1 MARVGGEVRGRPWW
15 SQTKEGRGLPRASQG
30 SCRESPGSFL
40 MAACREVVV
49 RVNTGAATDRC
60 RPSPGM
66 TESETG
72 KCWIRLY

>member
-1 MARVGGEVRGRPWW
+1 MARVGGEDRGRPWW

-49 RVNTGAATDRC
+49 RVNTGAATEMER
-60 RPSPGM
+60 SALKAGL
-66 TESETG
+66 SE
-72 KCWIRLY
+72 KDKLLL